1 MKAKISSSVIDEG
14 RLWYRKFNEMVMSKF
29 LYGSPLLQIYV
40 VEVCPSL
47 HKKKYLRLQKLPFK
61 KYVTILHYYLGGDF
75 FHFCVL
81 NVQQYQHITIIKF
94 INNLNLFSFQ

>member
-1 MKAKISSSVIDEG
+1 MKDVYG
-14 RLWYRKFNEMVMSKF
+14 RYRKFNEMVMSKF

-47 HKKKYLRLQKLPFK
+47 HKKKYLGLQKLPFK

-75 FHFCVL
+75 FSFLCSKCS
-81 NVQQYQHITIIKF
+81 TIPAH
-94 INNLNLFSFQ
+94 NYY